1 MEAGDEVKSQNC
13 TEYVCEPDQGGL
25 VVKTLST
32 AYSFII
38 RECYFIANI
47 HRTCLWSN
55 INFKYKT
62 KMNANAILL
71 ETYMSK
77 LQLNNLEL
85 RIF

>member
-1 MEAGDEVKSQNC
+1 VEAGDEVKSQNC

-47 HRTCLWSN
+47 HRTCL
-55 INFKYKT
+55 
-62 KMNANAILL
+62 
-71 ETYMSK
+71 
-77 LQLNNLEL
+77 
-85 RIF
+85 